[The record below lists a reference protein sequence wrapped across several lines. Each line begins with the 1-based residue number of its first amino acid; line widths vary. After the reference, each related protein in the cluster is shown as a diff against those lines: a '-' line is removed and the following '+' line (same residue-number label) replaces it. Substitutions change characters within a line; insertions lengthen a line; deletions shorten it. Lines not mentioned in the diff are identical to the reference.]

1 MSSDANVGPIVVLA
15 KDGDAFAVSI
25 EPRQPTGD
33 HRTTY
38 ASRDAAWAA
47 ARELWTLFKCGLRDD
62 ADPMMNNRN
71 ASRH

>member
-1 MSSDANVGPIVVLA
+1 MSNEAERRPIVVLA
-15 KDGDAFAVSI
+15 KDGDAFAVSV
-25 EPRQPTGD
+25 EPTQPTGD

-47 ARELWTLFKCGLRDD
+47 ARELWTLFKCGMRDD
-62 ADPMMNNRN
+62 VDPMMNNRK